1 MSQSHGSQLISRS
14 ESARKG
20 AKAAAKKAAKA
31 AVKTHIETY
40 IARRGAKAP
49 QATRVA
55 ALAAPGYSIEVR
67 FVGGLNE
74 AQKAAFK
81 LAADRWSRVIV
92 GDLPDVVVDG
102 ETISNLLILA
112 EGAPIDG
119 RGNILGQAGPTRLRP
134 GNAGAARLLPAKG
147 EMTFDAADLA
157 QMQADGSLND
167 VITHEMGHVI
177 GIGTIWERKGFL
189 EGAGTNNPTFTG
201 PNATFEYGRL
211 RGSPTPLPVPVAN
224 VGGPGTRDS
233 HWREA
238 VFGNE
243 LMTGTIAAA
252 GNPLSRMT
260 VASLQDLGYTVDLN
274 AAEPYSLPSHLEL
287 AEGGFLVA
295 HDVQPQGIVLP
306 RVPMTLPPDSLA

>member
-1 MSQSHGSQLISRS
+1 MAPRK
-14 ESARKG
+14 SAKKG

-81 LAADRWSRVIV
+81 LAADHLIRVIV
-92 GDLPDVVVDG
+92 DDLPDVVVDG

-119 RGNILGQAGPTRLRP
+119 RGNVLGQAGPTRLRP
-134 GNAGAARLLPAKG
+134 GNAGAARFLPAKG
-147 EMTFDAADLA
+147 EMTFDTADLA
-157 QMQADGSLND
+157 ALQADGSLND

-177 GIGTIWERKGFL
+177 GIGTIWTRKGFL
-189 EGAGTNNPTFTG
+189 ADAGTNNTTFTG
-201 PNATFEYGRL
+201 ANAQFEYGRL
-211 RGSPTPLPVPVAN
+211 RACQHSSPYPSRTWEVRARRKLLTA
-224 VGGPGTRDS
+224 RYL
-233 HWREA
+233 
-238 VFGNE
+238 FGYE

-252 GNPLSRMT
+252 GIRS
-260 VASLQDLGYTVDLN
+260 
-274 AAEPYSLPSHLEL
+274 AA
-287 AEGGFLVA
+287 
-295 HDVQPQGIVLP
+295 
-306 RVPMTLPPDSLA
+306 